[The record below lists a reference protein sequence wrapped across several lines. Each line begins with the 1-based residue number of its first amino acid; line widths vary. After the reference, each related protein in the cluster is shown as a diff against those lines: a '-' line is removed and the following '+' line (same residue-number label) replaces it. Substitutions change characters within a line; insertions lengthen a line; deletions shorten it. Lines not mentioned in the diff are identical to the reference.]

1 MDVEVVSGGKWE
13 KDPQIEE
20 HCIGGEWRQDGGEWC
35 ALGSDKEITARAERA
50 RDGDHWEAGAPSE

>member
-1 MDVEVVSGGKWE
+1 MDVEVISGGKWE

-50 RDGDHWEAGAPSE
+50 RDGDH